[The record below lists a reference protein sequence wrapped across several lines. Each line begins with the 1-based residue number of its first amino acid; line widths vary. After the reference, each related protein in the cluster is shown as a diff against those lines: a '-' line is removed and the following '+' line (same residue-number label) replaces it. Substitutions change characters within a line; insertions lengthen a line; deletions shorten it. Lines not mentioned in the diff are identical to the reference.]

1 MPGRNE
7 RRPQAVFEPDLN
19 ELEERVSEM
28 GEMLRD
34 LGGMVQKC
42 RALNIDAADALM
54 DARDVLNREFQEAQE
69 DLDEVAKRE
78 KAREEAEYRNMV
90 LPI

>member
-1 MPGRNE
+1 M
-7 RRPQAVFEPDLN
+7 FEPDLD

-42 RALNIDAADALM
+42 RALNIDAVDALN
-54 DARDVLNREFQEAQE
+54 LEFKTYQE
-69 DLDEVAKRE
+69 DLEEEVKFQQKADMRE
-78 KAREEAEYRNMV
+78 YCATV
-90 LPI
+90 